1 MVRMDPVNY
10 DEVSEGVRRFCAE
23 RYYELERS
31 LRPLV
36 DGSFG
41 EVLPGHL
48 AAYLAAMR
56 QLGKLYQV
64 EKPPRSLEDT
74 IPTAKVQE
82 LLARMEHEHQRALE
96 QAVQET
102 EDRVRRELE
111 SGSKLAI
118 ERGKETVIT
127 RLRELESRVSPG
139 Q

>member
-1 MVRMDPVNY
+1 MVRMDPVDY
-10 DEVSEGVRRFCAE
+10 DDVAEGVRRFCAE
-23 RYYELERS
+23 RYYELEKS

-41 EVLPGHL
+41 DVLPGHL
-48 AAYLAAMR
+48 AAYLAAVR

-64 EKPPRSLEDT
+64 EKPPRSLEDL
-74 IPTAKVQE
+74 IPTTKVQE

-111 SGSKLAI
+111 SGSKMAI
-118 ERGKETVIT
+118 ERGQRAVMT
-127 RLRELESRVSPG
+127 RLMELESRAS
-139 Q
+139 